1 MATGLQRLVRRKV
14 LALLKA
20 DSELTGLV
28 PAARIYSQAAAADPA
43 WPFIKLGAPTTLRL
57 RAAGVNGGAVSFDV
71 HAFAR
76 ARESGGQEV
85 ETAEDHCGRI
95 GAQIERVLADNRI
108 ALDGGE
114 IVKLALS
121 DMQLLQDEDPGAF
134 HYLCQVNA
142 RVLAA

>member
-1 MATGLQRLVRRKV
+1 MRRKV

-20 DSELTGLV
+20 DSELTQLV
-28 PAARIYSQAAAADPA
+28 PAARWYPQAAPRDPA
-43 WPFIKLGAPTTLRL
+43 WPFAKLGPPTTLRL
-57 RAAGVNGGAVSFDV
+57 RATGVNGGTVSFDV

-95 GAQIERVLADNRI
+95 GAHIERVLADNRI
-108 ALDGGE
+108 TLDGGE
-114 IVKLALS
+114 IVKLSLS
-121 DMQLLQDEDPGAF
+121 DMRLLQDEDPAAF

-142 RVLAA
+142 RVLAG